1 MLDSSFRF
9 GRCELHVGR
18 REFRVDGQPRALE
31 PLVFDLL
38 VCLLRNRN
46 RVVTKDE
53 LLDEVWLGR
62 IVSVGALARA
72 VMMVRQATEDN
83 VERPLIRTVH
93 RVGYR
98 FVGDVS
104 EQVSNLPGDS
114 RQTEDAPMTIALLPF
129 ENLTGDPTLDWT
141 TLGLMALVGNALSTD
156 VRLAPLSMHA
166 LSTTLHDLP
175 RDADVEQR
183 AAALQSQD
191 GAHHVVHTRILRDAR
206 GYRLDY
212 RLVTTANSRGDTVHA
227 DNPIRLGRAL
237 AQRLLGQLFP
247 GEHRASAGFAA
258 QNPWTLEIF
267 ARAIHATSEQNW
279 ARAGHLLRVLLD
291 MEPEH
296 AEAKRLLQRVD
307 AR

>member
-1 MLDSSFRF
+1 MHDSLFRF
-9 GRCELHVGR
+9 GRCELHVGQ
-18 REFRVDGQPRALE
+18 RELRVEGRTQALE
-31 PLVFDLL
+31 PLAFDLL
-38 VCLLRNRN
+38 VYLVRHRN

-53 LLDEVWLGR
+53 LLDEIWLGR
-62 IVSVGALARA
+62 IVSVGSLARA
-72 VMMVRQATEDN
+72 VMMARQATGDN
-83 VERPLIRTVH
+83 DERPLICTVH

-104 EQVSNLPGDS
+104 EQMSTPPGAS
-114 RQTEDAPMTIALLPF
+114 RQTTGAPLTIALLPF
-129 ENLTGDPTLDWT
+129 ENLTGDPSLDWT

-166 LSTTLHDLP
+166 LSTTLYDLP

-212 RLVTTANSRGDTVHA
+212 RLVTTANSRADTVHA

-237 AQRLLGQLFP
+237 AQRLLGQLLP
-247 GEHRASAGFAA
+247 GEHRASAGFTA
-258 QNPWTLEIF
+258 QDPWTLEIF

-296 AEAKRLLQRVD
+296 VEARRLLQRVD